1 METEKERQDR
11 RRMRIEEMKRE
22 KRRVELLRKSLGI
35 AIAVFAGVGGCFLG
49 MKGAALVHFAAMQ
62 EGQQTGEDDGIS
74 GGMAGL
80 AVMHEASDELDV
92 HAPDQNVT
100 LAREGGSD
108 EAGTLPGDGVSDGN
122 GMPARDGA
130 LPGDGV
136 SDGNGMPAWD
146 GKSPGQGGPGGD
158 GIPPEN
164 GMSAWD
170 GTPPGQVVAG
180 EDGMSPGEG
189 ASYEDG
195 TLLGK
200 AVPDNRSSL
209 FGQEKSGDDSISG
222 VDAVCDD
229 RMAPEE
235 EVISTLGAAA
245 GYQHLLEAHTT
256 EATAAFDSNINS
268 AYGVVINVDDGM
280 ILAEK
285 DAMERMNP
293 ASMTKILTVL
303 VAAEHL
309 REEDLDAAATI
320 TIDITDYCYMND
332 CSVTGYGLD
341 ETITVRDLFYGT
353 ILPSGADSA
362 LALAVYVAG
371 SQEAFVDLMNE
382 KLEELG
388 LAQTTHFT
396 NCVGLYDEDHYSTAY
411 DIAVILK
418 AAVDNE
424 FCRDV
429 LSMHI
434 YTTSPTEQHPDG
446 LRVSNMFLR
455 RIEDMD
461 THGEVLCAKT
471 GYVGQAG
478 NCAASFSLGNDG
490 REYLVVTAGAT
501 GSRNC
506 LADHAEL
513 YRTFI
518 PE

>member
-49 MKGAALVHFAAMQ
+49 MKGAALVNFAAMQ
-62 EGQQTGEDDGIS
+62 EEQQTGEDEGKS
-74 GGMAGL
+74 GGTAGL
-80 AVMHEASDELDV
+80 AVMHEASDGQDA
-92 HAPDQNVT
+92 HAADW
-100 LAREGGSD
+100 
-108 EAGTLPGDGVSDGN
+108 
-122 GMPARDGA
+122 DGA
-130 LPGDGV
+130 LMGEDASDKDGTQT
-136 SDGNGMPAWD
+136 GNGMPAWD
-146 GKSPGQGGPGGD
+146 G
-158 GIPPEN
+158 
-164 GMSAWD
+164 
-170 GTPPGQVVAG
+170 TPPGQ
-180 EDGMSPGEG
+180 G
-189 ASYEDG
+189 ASDEDG

-200 AVPDNRSSL
+200 AVPDNGNRL
-209 FGQEKSGDDSISG
+209 FGQEKSGDESISG

-229 RMAPEE
+229 RMASEE

-388 LAQTTHFT
+388 LAETTHFT
-396 NCVGLYDEDHYSTAY
+396 NCVGLYDEDHYSTVY

-434 YTTSPTEQHPDG
+434 YTTSSTEQHPDG

-490 REYLVVTAGAT
+490 REYLCVTAGAA

>member
-49 MKGAALVHFAAMQ
+49 MKGAALVNFAAMQ
-62 EGQQTGEDDGIS
+62 EEQQTGEDEGIS

-80 AVMHEASDELDV
+80 AVMHEASDGQDA
-92 HAPDQNVT
+92 H
-100 LAREGGSD
+100 
-108 EAGTLPGDGVSDGN
+108 EADWDGMPPGQGASGEDGTQTGNGMSAWDGTLPGQGASGEDGTQTG
-122 GMPARDGA
+122 
-130 LPGDGV
+130 
-136 SDGNGMPAWD
+136 
-146 GKSPGQGGPGGD
+146 
-158 GIPPEN
+158 N

-170 GTPPGQVVAG
+170 GTPPGQ
-180 EDGMSPGEG
+180 G
-189 ASYEDG
+189 ASDEDG

-200 AVPDNRSSL
+200 AVPDNGNRL
-209 FGQEKSGDDSISG
+209 FGQEKSGDESISG

-229 RMAPEE
+229 RMASEE

-388 LAQTTHFT
+388 LAETTHFT
-396 NCVGLYDEDHYSTAY
+396 NCVGLYDEDHYSTVY

-434 YTTSPTEQHPDG
+434 YTTSSTEQHPDG

-490 REYLVVTAGAT
+490 REYLCVTAGAA

>member
-49 MKGAALVHFAAMQ
+49 MKGAALVNFAAMQ
-62 EGQQTGEDDGIS
+62 EEQQTGEDEGIS
-74 GGMAGL
+74 GGTAGL
-80 AVMHEASDELDV
+80 AVMHEASDGQDA
-92 HAPDQNVT
+92 HAADWDSA
-100 LAREGGSD
+100 LMGEDASD
-108 EAGTLPGDGVSDGN
+108 KDGTQT
-122 GMPARDGA
+122 
-130 LPGDGV
+130 
-136 SDGNGMPAWD
+136 GNGMPAWD
-146 GKSPGQGGPGGD
+146 G
-158 GIPPEN
+158 
-164 GMSAWD
+164 
-170 GTPPGQVVAG
+170 TPPGQ
-180 EDGMSPGEG
+180 G
-189 ASYEDG
+189 ASDEDG

-200 AVPDNRSSL
+200 AVPDNGNRL
-209 FGQEKSGDDSISG
+209 FGQEKSGDESISG

-229 RMAPEE
+229 RMASEE

-388 LAQTTHFT
+388 LAETTHFT
-396 NCVGLYDEDHYSTAY
+396 NCVGLYDEDHYSTVY

-434 YTTSPTEQHPDG
+434 YTTSSTEQHPDG

-490 REYLVVTAGAT
+490 REYLCVTAGAA

>member
-22 KRRVELLRKSLGI
+22 KRRVELLRKSIGI

-49 MKGAALVHFAAMQ
+49 MKGAALVNFAAMQ
-62 EGQQTGEDDGIS
+62 EEQQTGEDEGIS
-74 GGMAGL
+74 GGTAGL
-80 AVMHEASDELDV
+80 AVMHEASDGQDA
-92 HAPDQNVT
+92 HAADW
-100 LAREGGSD
+100 
-108 EAGTLPGDGVSDGN
+108 
-122 GMPARDGA
+122 DGA
-130 LPGDGV
+130 LMGEDASDKDGTQT
-136 SDGNGMPAWD
+136 GNGMPAWD
-146 GKSPGQGGPGGD
+146 G
-158 GIPPEN
+158 
-164 GMSAWD
+164 
-170 GTPPGQVVAG
+170 TPPGQ
-180 EDGMSPGEG
+180 G
-189 ASYEDG
+189 ASDEDG

-200 AVPDNRSSL
+200 AVPDNGNRL
-209 FGQEKSGDDSISG
+209 FGQEKSGDESISG

-229 RMAPEE
+229 RMASEE

-388 LAQTTHFT
+388 LAETTHFT
-396 NCVGLYDEDHYSTAY
+396 NCVGLYDEDHYSTVY

-434 YTTSPTEQHPDG
+434 YTTSSTEQHPDG

-490 REYLVVTAGAT
+490 REYLCVTAGAA

>member
-49 MKGAALVHFAAMQ
+49 MKGAALVNFAAMQ
-62 EGQQTGEDDGIS
+62 EEQQTGEDEGIS

-80 AVMHEASDELDV
+80 AVMHEASDGQDA
-92 HAPDQNVT
+92 H
-100 LAREGGSD
+100 
-108 EAGTLPGDGVSDGN
+108 EAAWDGTLPG
-122 GMPARDGA
+122 
-130 LPGDGV
+130 
-136 SDGNGMPAWD
+136 
-146 GKSPGQGGPGGD
+146 Q
-158 GIPPEN
+158 
-164 GMSAWD
+164 
-170 GTPPGQVVAG
+170 
-180 EDGMSPGEG
+180 G
-189 ASYEDG
+189 ASDEDG

-200 AVPDNRSSL
+200 AVPDNGNRL
-209 FGQEKSGDDSISG
+209 FGQEKSGDESISG

-229 RMAPEE
+229 RMASEE

-388 LAQTTHFT
+388 LAETTHFT
-396 NCVGLYDEDHYSTAY
+396 NCVGLYDEDHYSTVY

-434 YTTSPTEQHPDG
+434 YTTSSTEQHPDG

-490 REYLVVTAGAT
+490 REYLCVTAGAA